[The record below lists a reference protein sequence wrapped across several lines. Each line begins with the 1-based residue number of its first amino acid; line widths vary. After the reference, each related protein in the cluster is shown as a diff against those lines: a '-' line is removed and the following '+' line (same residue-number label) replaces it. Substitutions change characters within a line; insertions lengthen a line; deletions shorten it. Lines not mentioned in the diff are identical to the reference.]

1 MATGVDDDR
10 RESLAD
16 LRSALDA
23 SGVVG
28 TWDWDI
34 VRRVALYDRGAADL
48 LARDADLAGQP
59 LHGDA
64 GMAGIHP
71 DDREWLVQALW
82 RALANGRMFVAEYR
96 VITADRGIRWILS
109 RGRIYQ
115 DDLGRPVRSKG
126 IIIDITESRDAG
138 QGFFTE
144 TEARGRHALDRA
156 AASLLDAR
164 KAIDE
169 LGDEAQSHLRV
180 ILDLALFEVGTHLAH
195 RAHRARH

>member
-1 MATGVDDDR
+1 MATEVDNDC
-10 RESLAD
+10 RESFED

-34 VRRVALYDRGAADL
+34 VRRTARYDRGAANL
-48 LARDADLAGQP
+48 LALDPDLAGQP
-59 LHGDA
+59 LQGEA
-64 GMAGIHP
+64 GMVGIHP

-82 RALANGRMFVAEYR
+82 RALANGRLFLAEYR
-96 VITADRGIRWILS
+96 VVTADRGIRWILS

-115 DDLGRPVRSKG
+115 DDVGRPVRSKG
-126 IIIDITESRDAG
+126 IIIDITETREEG
-138 QGFFTE
+138 NGFFTE
-144 TEARGRHALDRA
+144 TDAQGRHALDRA

-169 LGDEAQSHLRV
+169 LGDDADNHLRV
-180 ILDLALFEVGTHLAH
+180 ILDLALFEVGTHLA
-195 RAHRARH
+195 RRARH

>member
-1 MATGVDDDR
+1 MATEVDNDR
-10 RESLAD
+10 CEAFED

-34 VRRVALYDRGAADL
+34 VRRTARYDRGAADL
-48 LARDADLAGQP
+48 LALDPDLAGQP

-71 DDREWLVQALW
+71 DDREWLAQSVK
-82 RALANGRMFVAEYR
+82 RALATGRLFVAEYR
-96 VITADRGIRWILS
+96 VVTADRGIRWILS

-115 DDLGRPVRSKG
+115 DDVGRPVRSKG
-126 IIIDITESRDAG
+126 IIIDITESREEG
-138 QGFFTE
+138 RGFFSE
-144 TEARGRHALDRA
+144 TGPRERNALDRA
-156 AASLLDAR
+156 AALLLDAR

-169 LGDEAQSHLRV
+169 LGGEAESHLRV
-180 ILDLALFEVGTHLAH
+180 ILDLALFEVGTHLA
-195 RAHRARH
+195 RRARH

>member
-1 MATGVDDDR
+1 MLVATRVDDDC
-10 RESLAD
+10 RESFDD

-34 VRRVALYDRGAADL
+34 VRRIARYDRGAANL
-48 LARDADLAGQP
+48 LALDPDLAGQP

-64 GMAGIHP
+64 SMVGIHP
-71 DDREWLVQALW
+71 DDREWLSQALR
-82 RALANGRMFVAEYR
+82 RALATGRAFVSEYR
-96 VITADRGIRWILS
+96 VVTADRGIRWILS

-126 IIIDITESRDAG
+126 IIIDITDTRDVSE
-138 QGFFTE
+138 GFFIE
-144 TEARGRHALDRA
+144 TVAHGRHALDRA

-164 KAIDE
+164 KALDE
-169 LGDEAQSHLRV
+169 LGDEAQSHLR
-180 ILDLALFEVGTHLAH
+180 IIFDLALFEVGTHLA
-195 RAHRARH
+195 RRARH